1 MLDAAERASK
11 EDAMEAMLDAAELA
25 NKVDEAASAAA
36 ASEPEFVL
44 WQGRL
49 PPGASMLPPRI
60 WPDLHNL

>member
-1 MLDAAERASK
+1 
-11 EDAMEAMLDAAELA
+11 MEAMLDAAELA
-25 NKVDEAASAAA
+25 SKVDEAAFAAA